1 MRRFYRRRGGD
12 SDTAAVAEQ
21 HSSVRSEVWQR
32 RSAGRPAWVIAHR
45 GGGAEAPE
53 NTLQALAAAVAAR
66 ADAVEID
73 VVELADGHLAIS
85 HDQVLADRHSAASLR
100 IAQPQVPLL
109 EEALDWLAH
118 EAPGLVRE
126 REIVDCLVRHGLT
139 GRAFVSS
146 CHPASLRRFAELEPT
161 LPRALGYPL
170 DRHGVSAHGALRPA
184 VEAALVAMRLA
195 LPLRLARL
203 LAAADA
209 TVASLEQRVVDA
221 RVIQAC
227 HAAGAAVHVWTVDD
241 PAAASR
247 LASLGADAVVTDLPR
262 LLAGT
267 LRV

>member
-1 MRRFYRRRGGD
+1 
-12 SDTAAVAEQ
+12 
-21 HSSVRSEVWQR
+21 
-32 RSAGRPAWVIAHR
+32 
-45 GGGAEAPE
+45 
-53 NTLQALAAAVAAR
+53 
-66 ADAVEID
+66 
-73 VVELADGHLAIS
+73 
-85 HDQVLADRHSAASLR
+85 
-100 IAQPQVPLL
+100 
-109 EEALDWLAH
+109 
-118 EAPGLVRE
+118 
-126 REIVDCLVRHGLT
+126 
-139 GRAFVSS
+139 
-146 CHPASLRRFAELEPT
+146 
-161 LPRALGYPL
+161 
-170 DRHGVSAHGALRPA
+170 
-184 VEAALVAMRLA
+184 MRLA